1 MHKLFRLIL
10 ACSLVC
16 IGCACTAFA
25 YSPGEGWQDITVTGS
40 APYTVTTSY
49 TSGSFPYI
57 FYSTNSATS
66 YTARAS
72 GSVSSSSP
80 FTSTL
85 SASIASTLFAGTQY
99 PGLGY
104 YGTELGDTAFP
115 RLTLSVPVD
124 TPYFV
129 YTSGTLGGEY
139 YLKTYDV
146 SLVQGS
152 FYIQFELTS
161 YDGLDVVTTS
171 RTTFGY
177 QSRDGIM
184 SFTVSGIPSN
194 MPYKVTKV
202 IVSWGGIERLNNMPN
217 AGHWLSM
224 LHLANGDL
232 SLDDIPPPEP
242 PQNPEHGGSLSSFT
256 VPVKPTGNY
265 TNLMYYEDIVNG
277 LYNAAIDLEAYSFA
291 EYPYTTVISYS
302 ASDGYMYYALICT
315 DHPFISDV
323 QVAMEYVNYGT
334 YDFGFSSTVFMCRV
348 PLNAAANTKYTFYAM
363 SSYSAISAVEFIQN
377 LNNTVKFPSAD
388 VSAADFYLS
397 SPICSIM
404 SYESGEPVLY
414 TMCCNYAVGNQDT
427 DGRVYL
433 KQSFKYA
440 DSWAYLL
447 LQAGN
452 DGADMSAILQQ
463 ILDTLRSTDTTVTV
477 YQRLNQIYEL
487 MSDTSGLPADSPIVG
502 AIGQSTDTMNAFVS
516 QMEVPDLSEITSF
529 SAQISPVLE
538 DIHNSMG
545 LFAVLAGIGIMLGI
559 IKLVLQR

>member
-25 YSPGEGWQDITVTGS
+25 YSPGEGWQDITPSSATLTVGGTQLVTSQFPYGS
-40 APYTVTTSY
+40 FNNLSSNSFFSSNNYPTTSLASVRMPNPIYAFDGNIASGNGVGLYYAPWSAGREAILDYTVST
-49 TSGSFPYI
+49 PY
-57 FYSTNSATS
+57 FLYS
-66 YTARAS
+66 S
-72 GSVSSSSP
+72 GSVGGAIAFDAYCPYSYARVDNI
-80 FTSTL
+80 TL
-85 SASIASTLFAGTQY
+85 YFADNT
-99 PGLGY
+99 
-104 YGTELGDTAFP
+104 
-115 RLTLSVPVD
+115 
-124 TPYFV
+124 
-129 YTSGTLGGEY
+129 
-139 YLKTYDV
+139 
-146 SLVQGS
+146 
-152 FYIQFELTS
+152 
-161 YDGLDVVTTS
+161 GLDVGSRSTSISSISKGAVKSFSVSVPNTTS
-171 RTTFGY
+171 FLTVTR
-177 QSRDGIM
+177 I
-184 SFTVSGIPSN
+184 TVSYTFVGLSTGDYAP
-194 MPYKVTKV
+194 PCT
-202 IVSWGGIERLNNMPN
+202 GGLVQF
-217 AGHWLSM
+217 
-224 LHLANGDL
+224 HLANGDL
-232 SLDDIPPPEP
+232 NLDDVPPPEP

-256 VPVKPTGNY
+256 VSVKPTGNY

-348 PLNAAANTKYTFYAM
+348 PLNAAANTEYTFYAM